1 MIMISV
7 EEQKRRKFKLM
18 KAALRRI
25 GCDALYLQKSNLSGK
40 RYVLAAFSCSGNYS
54 YPFAKTRLFIDT
66 GYGISAL
73 SNVLLEDIDI
83 EFARHPDGH
92 GMIYPD
98 DYCIVFDRLV
108 AMKRKICTAPGK
120 ILLAGTDDDFYKLE
134 IEADLQEDSWHE

>member
-1 MIMISV
+1 MISV
-7 EEQKRRKFKLM
+7 EEQKCRKFRLM

-25 GCDALYLQKSNLSGK
+25 GCDMLYLQKSNLSGR
-40 RYVLAAFSCSGNYS
+40 RYVLAAFSCNGNYS
-54 YPFAKTRLFIDT
+54 YPFTKTRLFIDA

-83 EFARHPDGH
+83 EFVRHPDGH
-92 GMIYPD
+92 GMIHPD

-108 AMKRKICTAPGK
+108 AMKRKICTARGK

-134 IEADLQEDSWHE
+134 IEADLQGDDI